1 MTLKIIENYLTKN
14 RCYQQARKRTAIGI
28 QVHSIGTAQNT
39 AQAIADYWNQPSVS
53 ACVHYIVDAEVEGK
67 VLHILPD
74 TYYAWADGGY
84 GNHNLI
90 TFEIAESDY
99 MRYTGNGANYA
110 ITNPEKFKAD
120 IMRGYNT
127 AVQLCAYLCNQHGWN
142 PMAKLS
148 SGLYLISSHDEGRK
162 AGLSTAHVDPTHIWS
177 KFGLTMDGF
186 RKDVAEAMKGN
197 TTITKSNMPS
207 SAVYRIRKAWDDE
220 KSQIGAYTVFD
231 NAKNACKE
239 GYTVFDQNGK
249 AVYVAPSKTDATET
263 FYRVRKT
270 WDDAKT
276 QIGAYK
282 LIDNAKAN
290 CPLGYA
296 VYDENGKE
304 IYRNTSPVKSHGL
317 QAKDLNGL
325 TEAEKIK
332 KVAPI
337 YQKVAKD
344 TGMLASVGLAQFCL
358 ESGYGTTD
366 LAQNANNMHGMKASL
381 SGNSWDGSVWDGKS
395 VYTKRTAEQD
405 SRGNVYYVTA
415 DFRKYPNIE
424 ASVRDRAAYFIGAK
438 NGSALR
444 YPNINKITNAE
455 EQIRLI
461 KKGGYATDVK
471 YVDKLLSL
479 VNRFNLT
486 QYDEMS
492 TTKPQKAAT
501 NTAKSVTS
509 QTANAS
515 TYATTPQGFL
525 NALKDMNAKMM
536 ADRKAG
542 KKWIYSNHG
551 VKQKWAEAVNVRK
564 TNCANMVVMALK
576 LAGVM
581 PNDNKYFYGSKG
593 KIKGNAA
600 FSVQSIMQT
609 IHVNSKKTVSQAIKD
624 GTLQAG
630 DVVLYQNLT
639 HTNAYAGNGTWYD
652 GGRAYCN
659 DRDTSH
665 EGQEFVTW
673 YGKTVYDNQKISYIL
688 RIKSAAAPTTYTVQ
702 AGVFSVKNN
711 ADKLVAKLKIDGFSA
726 IIKKDG
732 SNYIVQ
738 CGAFSVKAN
747 ADKLVADL
755 KAKGYSAI
763 IK

>member
-1 MTLKIIENYLTKN
+1 
-14 RCYQQARKRTAIGI
+14 
-28 QVHSIGTAQNT
+28 
-39 AQAIADYWNQPSVS
+39 
-53 ACVHYIVDAEVEGK
+53 
-67 VLHILPD
+67 
-74 TYYAWADGGY
+74 
-84 GNHNLI
+84 
-90 TFEIAESDY
+90 
-99 MRYTGNGANYA
+99 
-110 ITNPEKFKAD
+110 
-120 IMRGYNT
+120 
-127 AVQLCAYLCNQHGWN
+127 
-142 PMAKLS
+142 
-148 SGLYLISSHDEGRK
+148 
-162 AGLSTAHVDPTHIWS
+162 
-177 KFGLTMDGF
+177 
-186 RKDVAEAMKGN
+186 
-197 TTITKSNMPS
+197 
-207 SAVYRIRKAWDDE
+207 
-220 KSQIGAYTVFD
+220 
-231 NAKNACKE
+231 
-239 GYTVFDQNGK
+239 
-249 AVYVAPSKTDATET
+249 
-263 FYRVRKT
+263 
-270 WDDAKT
+270 
-276 QIGAYK
+276 
-282 LIDNAKAN
+282 
-290 CPLGYA
+290 
-296 VYDENGKE
+296 
-304 IYRNTSPVKSHGL
+304 
-317 QAKDLNGL
+317 
-325 TEAEKIK
+325 
-332 KVAPI
+332 
-337 YQKVAKD
+337 
-344 TGMLASVGLAQFCL
+344 MLASVGLAQFCL

-381 SGNSWDGSVWDGKS
+381 SGNSWSGSTWDGKS
-395 VYTKRTAEQD
+395 VYTKKTAEQD
-405 SRGNVYYVTA
+405 VHGNVYYITA

-702 AGVFSVKNN
+702 AGAFSVKNN
-711 ADKLVAKLKIDGFSA
+711 ADKLVVKLKTDGFSA